1 MKSLGSACLVII
13 VIFALTISACNGPSS
28 NEKKELDDSVTAASQ
43 RMSVRGST
51 IKQAESDFEA
61 VNFDN
66 RNMVWIPAGSFKMG
80 SDKFSEAQPVHVVQM
95 DGFWMDEHEVTNAQ
109 FALFVEAT
117 GYQTIAERAL
127 DPIDFPTVPLD
138 MLVPGS
144 FVFSPSKS
152 ADDFNHNDA
161 GVFVAGAN
169 WRHPIGPS
177 STIKGK
183 EIYPVVQVSYEDAV
197 AYAKWIGK
205 RLPTEVE
212 WEYAAQRG
220 PFLRSDRLYEY
231 HLLGSRRKGEIAS
244 ASNIIGFRCV
254 GDAMR

>member
-1 MKSLGSACLVII
+1 MKILSVVYLVSSFS
-13 VIFALTISACNGPSS
+13 FALTLSACNGS
-28 NEKKELDDSVTAASQ
+28 NQTRKKELEDSVNNSLLEMPI
-43 RMSVRGST
+43 R
-51 IKQAESDFEA
+51 ESMINQVAPDFKA

-66 RNMVWIPAGSFKMG
+66 RNMAWVPTGSFIQK
-80 SDKFSEAQPVHVVQM
+80 SDKLTDSQTAQEIQV

-117 GYQTIAERAL
+117 GYQTVAERAL
-127 DPIDFPTVPLD
+127 DPVDFPTVPLD

-144 FVFSPSKS
+144 YVFSKLTAEDINS
-152 ADDFNHNDA
+152 N

-169 WRHPIGPS
+169 WRHPTGPS

-183 EIYPVVQVSYEDAV
+183 ENDPVVQVSYEDAM

-212 WEYAAQRG
+212 WKYASRRG
-220 PFLRSDRLYEY
+220 EFKYSGQIYEY
-231 HLLGSRRKGEIAS
+231 HLLGNRRKGEIVS
-244 ASNIIGFRCV
+244 ASNNIGFRCV
-254 GDAMR
+254 GDVAN